1 MAWGELVSAVR
12 HKLRRSDRT
21 HIPVRSQAVPDEWL
35 LHGPVTTPPIDVFEN
50 DREFLVQAD
59 VPGATR
65 ENILI
70 TCDERGKLSL
80 WVKPQ
85 SLPRGMA
92 YSTEYRAQAWHRGFT
107 LPDAAERR
115 AARAELADGVL
126 TIRIPKRVRRPRV
139 QPSFAR

>member
-1 MAWGELVSAVR
+1 MAWGEIVSAFR

-21 HIPVRSQAVPDEWL
+21 NIPVGSHTPADAWL
-35 LHGPVTTPPIDVFEN
+35 AHGPVTTPQIDVFE
-50 DREFLVQAD
+50 DEREFLVQAD

-65 ENILI
+65 ENIVVV
-70 TCDERGKLSL
+70 CDERGKLSL

-85 SLPRGMA
+85 TLPRGMA
-92 YSTEYRAQAWHRGFT
+92 YSTEYRARAWHRGFT
-107 LPDAAERR
+107 LPDAADRR

-126 TIRIPKRVRRPRV
+126 TIRIPKRSRPRA